1 MTSTQVK
8 IQDTIAEI
16 KKLNSIKKHHSSTT
30 TELEKAYTELSKLE
44 DQLVIELEDIEDLEK
59 MSITSVFYKVLGS
72 QDEQLEKERQE
83 YLTVSL
89 KHKELKKDIEILEYE
104 HKVISSK
111 VQEIGGLEANLDQL
125 KKLRLQEIMS
135 TDDHHRRQI
144 TGIYREMDEIQG
156 ELEELKQANAAG
168 DAALRAIGEVIK
180 HLKDAE
186 HWGNWDMMNK
196 QGAYYSQMK
205 HNAIDRAT
213 NAAQQAQHKL
223 KIFDRELID
232 VNIEQTQLHIKLD
245 GFGRFIDIFFD
256 NLISDWVIQR
266 KIKNALNNVESTFDK
281 TRRYVLVIEK
291 EMSTLQVNLEALQE
305 NIDGVLED

>member
-1 MTSTQVK
+1 MTSTQSK
-8 IQDTIAEI
+8 IHDTIAEI
-16 KKLNSIKKHHSSTT
+16 KKLNSIQKHHASTT
-30 TELEKAYTELSKLE
+30 TELDNAYSKLNKLE
-44 DQLVIELEDIEDLEK
+44 EQLVDELEDIEKLEK

-72 QDEQLEKERQE
+72 QEEQLEKQRQE

-89 KHKELKKDIEILEYE
+89 NHKELKKDIEILEYE
-104 HKVISSK
+104 HKVISGK
-111 VQEIGGLEANLDQL
+111 VQEIGGLEANLEEL
-125 KKLRLQEIMS
+125 KKMRLQEILK
-135 TDDHHRRQI
+135 TDDKLRRQI
-144 TGIYREMDEIQG
+144 TGIYREMDDIRG
-156 ELEELKQANAAG
+156 ELEELRQANVAG
-168 DAALRAIGEVIK
+168 DASLRAIAEVIK

-213 NAAQQAQHKL
+213 NAAQQAKHKL
-223 KIFDRELID
+223 KIFDRELVD

-266 KIKNALNNVESTFDK
+266 KIKNALNNVDATFDK

-291 EMSTLQVNLEALQE
+291 EMSALEDNLKALE
-305 NIDGVLED
+305 GNINEVLES

>member
-8 IQDTIAEI
+8 IQDIIAEI
-16 KKLNSIKKHHSSTT
+16 KRLNSIQKHHSSTT
-30 TELEKAYTELSKLE
+30 EELENSYTNLSKLE
-44 DQLVIELEDIEDLEK
+44 DQLVKELEDIEQLEK

-104 HKVISSK
+104 HKVISGK
-111 VQEIGGLEANLDQL
+111 VQEIGGLEENLDIL

-135 TDDHHRRQI
+135 TDDHHRRRV
-144 TGIYREMDEIQG
+144 TGIYREMDQIQG
-156 ELEELKQANAAG
+156 ELEELKQANTAG

-186 HWGNWDMMNK
+186 HWGNWDMMKK
-196 QGAYYSQMK
+196 QGTYYAQMK
-205 HNAIDRAT
+205 HNAIDRAM
-213 NAAQQAQHKL
+213 NAAQQAKHKL
-223 KIFDRELID
+223 KLFDRELVD
-232 VNIEQTQLHIKLD
+232 VNVEQTQLHIKLD

-291 EMSTLQVNLEALQE
+291 EMSTMQGNITALQSNVNE
-305 NIDGVLED
+305 VLES

>member
-16 KKLNSIKKHHSSTT
+16 KKLHSIQKHHSNTT
-30 TELEKAYTELSKLE
+30 KELENAYTSLSQLE
-44 DQLVIELEDIEDLEK
+44 DQLVSELEDMENLEK
-59 MSITSVFYKVLGS
+59 MSITSVFYNVLGS
-72 QDEQLEKERQE
+72 KEQQLEKERQE

-89 KHKELKKDIEILEYE
+89 KHKELKKDIEILKYE
-104 HKVISSK
+104 HKVISGK
-111 VQEIGGLEANLDQL
+111 AQEIGGLEEQLETL
-125 KKLRLQEIMS
+125 KKNRLQEIMS
-135 TDDHHRRQI
+135 TDDHHRRRI
-144 TGIYREMDEIQG
+144 TGVYREMDAIQG
-156 ELEELKQANAAG
+156 ELEELKQANSAG

-186 HWGNWDMMNK
+186 QWGNWDMMSK
-196 QGAYYSQMK
+196 KSTYHSQMK
-205 HNAIDRAT
+205 HNAIDRAS

-232 VNIEQTQLHIKLD
+232 VNVEQTQLHIKLD

-281 TRRYVLVIEK
+281 TRRYVLIIEK
-291 EMSTLQVNLEALQE
+291 EMATLQGNITSLQ
-305 NIDGVLED
+305 NSINDVLES

>member
-16 KKLNSIKKHHSSTT
+16 KKLNSIEKHHSETT
-30 TELEKAYTELSKLE
+30 SELEKSYTELSELE
-44 DQLVIELEDIEDLEK
+44 GQLVEELEDIEALEK
-59 MSITSVFYKVLGS
+59 MSVTSLFYNVLGS
-72 QDEQLEKERQE
+72 KKQQLEKERQE

-104 HKVISSK
+104 HKLISSK
-111 VQEIGGLEANLDQL
+111 VQEIGGLEEHLEIL

-135 TDDHHRRQI
+135 TDDHHRRRI
-144 TGIYREMDEIQG
+144 VGIHREMDEIQS
-156 ELEELKQANAAG
+156 ELEELKQANGAG
-168 DAALRAIGEVIK
+168 DNALRAIGEVIK

-196 QGAYYSQMK
+196 RGAHYAQMK
-205 HNAIDRAT
+205 HNAIDRAM
-213 NAAQQAQHKL
+213 NAAQQAKHKL
-223 KIFDRELID
+223 KIFDRELVD

-266 KIKNALNNVESTFDK
+266 KIKNALNNVESSFDK

-291 EMSTLQVNLEALQE
+291 EMSIMQENIMALQE
-305 NIDGVLED
+305 DIDELLES

>member
-16 KKLNSIKKHHSSTT
+16 KKLNSIQKHHSSTI
-30 TELEKAYTELSKLE
+30 TELENSFAQLSKLE
-44 DQLVIELEDIEDLEK
+44 DQLVKELRDIEGLEK
-59 MSITSVFYKVLGS
+59 MSITSVFYKILGS

-89 KHKELKKDIEILEYE
+89 KHKELKKDIELLEYE
-104 HKVISSK
+104 HKILSSK
-111 VQEIGGLEANLDQL
+111 VQEIGGLEANLEQL
-125 KKLRLQEIMS
+125 KKQRLQEILS
-135 TDDHHRRQI
+135 TDDHLRRQL
-144 TGIYREMDEIQG
+144 TGIHREMDDIQG
-156 ELEELKQANAAG
+156 ELEELKQANSAG
-168 DAALRAIGEVIK
+168 DTALRAIGEVIK

-205 HNAIDRAT
+205 HNAIDRAM
-213 NAAQQAQHKL
+213 NAAQQAKHKL
-223 KIFDRELID
+223 TLFDRELID

-245 GFGRFIDIFFD
+245 GFGRFMDIFFD

-291 EMSTLQVNLEALQE
+291 EMNILQGNITALQG
-305 NIDGVLED
+305 NIDELLES

>member
-1 MTSTQVK
+1 MTSTQDK

-16 KKLNSIKKHHSSTT
+16 KKLNSIQKHHSNTVS
-30 TELEKAYTELSKLE
+30 ELENSFVELSNLE
-44 DQLVIELEDIEDLEK
+44 DQLVLELEDIEKLEK

-104 HKVISSK
+104 HKILSSK
-111 VQEIGGLEANLDQL
+111 VQEIGGHEEQLEKH

-135 TDDHHRRQI
+135 TDDQHRRQI
-144 TGIYREMDEIQG
+144 TGIYREMDDIQG
-156 ELEELKQANAAG
+156 ELEELNQANSAG
-168 DAALRAIGEVIK
+168 DAALRAIGEVVK

-186 HWGNWDMMNK
+186 QWGNWDMMRK

-205 HNAIDRAT
+205 HNAIDKAT

-223 KIFDRELID
+223 KVFDRELVD
-232 VNIEQTQLHIKLD
+232 VNVEQTQLHIKLD

-291 EMSTLQVNLEALQE
+291 EMATLKGNITALQGTINE
-305 NIDGVLED
+305 VLES

>member
-1 MTSTQVK
+1 M
-8 IQDTIAEI
+8 
-16 KKLNSIKKHHSSTT
+16 
-30 TELEKAYTELSKLE
+30 
-44 DQLVIELEDIEDLEK
+44 
-59 MSITSVFYKVLGS
+59 LGS

-111 VQEIGGLEANLDQL
+111 VQEIVGLEANLEQL
-125 KKLRLQEIMS
+125 KKHRLQEILS

-144 TGIYREMDEIQG
+144 IGIHREMDNIQG
-156 ELEELKQANAAG
+156 ELAELNQANSAG
-168 DAALRAIGEVIK
+168 DTALRAIGEVIK

-213 NAAQQAQHKL
+213 NAAHQAQHKL

-232 VNIEQTQLHIKLD
+232 VNVEQTQLHIKLD

-291 EMSTLQVNLEALQE
+291 EMSNMQRDINALQN
-305 NIDGVLED
+305 NINEVLES

>member
-16 KKLNSIKKHHSSTT
+16 KKLNSIEKHHSSTT
-30 TELEKAYTELSKLE
+30 TELENSYTELSKLE
-44 DQLVIELEDIEDLEK
+44 DQLVIELQDMEELEK

-104 HKVISSK
+104 HKIISSK
-111 VQEIGGLEANLDQL
+111 VQEIGGFEAILEQL
-125 KKLRLQEIMS
+125 KKQRLQEILN

-144 TGIYREMDEIQG
+144 MGIHREMDNIQG
-156 ELEELKQANAAG
+156 ELAELNQANSAG
-168 DAALRAIGEVIK
+168 DAALRAIDEVIK

-186 HWGNWDMMNK
+186 HWGNWDMMNN
-196 QGAYYSQMK
+196 QSAYYSKMK
-205 HNAIDRAT
+205 HNAIDRAM
-213 NAAQQAQHKL
+213 NAAQQAKHKL
-223 KIFDRELID
+223 KLFDRELID

-291 EMSTLQVNLEALQE
+291 EMSNMQRDINALQN
-305 NIDGVLED
+305 NINEVLES

>member
-1 MTSTQVK
+1 MTNTQTK
-8 IQDTIAEI
+8 IHDTIAEI
-16 KKLNSIKKHHSSTT
+16 KKLNSIEKHHFNTSS
-30 TELEKAYTELSKLE
+30 ELEKAYEELNSLE
-44 DQLVIELEDIEDLEK
+44 EQLVDELEDIEKLEK
-59 MSITSVFYKVLGS
+59 MSLTSVFYKVLGS
-72 QDEQLEKERQE
+72 QEEQLEKQRQE

-111 VQEIGGLEANLDQL
+111 VQEIGGLEAQLEEL
-125 KKLRLQEIMS
+125 KKMRLQEILRS
-135 TDDHHRRQI
+135 DNKLRRKI
-144 TGIYREMDEIQG
+144 TGIHREMDDIQG
-156 ELEELKQANAAG
+156 EYEELKQAAFAG
-168 DAALRAIGEVIK
+168 NDCLKAIGEVIK

-186 HWGNWDMMNK
+186 NWGNWDMMNK

-213 NAAQQAQHKL
+213 NAAQIAKHKL
-223 KIFDRELID
+223 KIFDRELVD

-281 TRRYVLVIEK
+281 IRRYVLVIEK
-291 EMSTLQVNLEALQE
+291 EMSSLQVNLTTLEE
-305 NIDGVLED
+305 DIDQVLES